1 MLGLMSNVKR
11 RTRFNALL
19 ESLNRKV
26 GLYDECEVMLCNV
39 EKLSNP
45 DNIMQLLNEAS
56 DALEKSYGDKNS
68 WWS

>member
-1 MLGLMSNVKR
+1 MWKEERGFS
-11 RTRFNALL
+11 ALL

-26 GLYDECEVMLCNV
+26 GLYDECEATLCDV

-56 DALEKSYGDKNS
+56 DALEKKKLWDKNS